1 MNNWEKF
8 NQTSLPRK
16 EDFYS
21 YLNMEDITDAEY
33 THTKRVCKD
42 FEIYN
47 IAQYHEVFVQSET
60 LLLADVFENFRN
72 FCREIY
78 ELNPASFLAVLG
90 LEKH

>member
-60 LLLADVFENFRN
+60 LLLADVFENFLRT
-72 FCREIY
+72 FEIFVGKY
-78 ELNPASFLAVLG
+78 MNSTQLVFLL
-90 LEKH
+90 H